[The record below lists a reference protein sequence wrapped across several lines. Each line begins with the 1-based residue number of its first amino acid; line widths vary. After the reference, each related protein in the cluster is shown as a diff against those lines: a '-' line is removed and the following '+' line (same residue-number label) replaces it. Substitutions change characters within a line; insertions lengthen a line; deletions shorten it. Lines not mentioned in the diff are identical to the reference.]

1 MNKMVVL
8 AFGLELRKNLL
19 SSVDF
24 KFTGDILDAGE
35 IKV

>member
-8 AFGLELRKNLL
+8 AFGLELKKTCYLQL
-19 SSVDF
+19 I
-24 KFTGDILDAGE
+24 FTGDILDAGK